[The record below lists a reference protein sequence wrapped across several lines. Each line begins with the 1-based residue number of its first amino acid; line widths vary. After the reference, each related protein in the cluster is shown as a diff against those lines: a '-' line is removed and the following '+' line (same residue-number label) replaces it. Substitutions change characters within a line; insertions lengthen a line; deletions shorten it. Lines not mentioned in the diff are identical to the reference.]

1 MSILNE
7 FPEKDKWCTCP
18 ADTTGRSYYKH
29 QYVRWLETQIQELE
43 KQNETLK
50 KVLSASRKSLEA
62 IRQREVRR
70 YKHEQDYL
78 PYEERY
84 E

>member
-7 FPEKDKWCTCP
+7 FPEEDKWG
-18 ADTTGRSYYKH
+18 AGRFYYTH
-29 QYVRWLETQIQELE
+29 QYVRWLESKITELE
-43 KQNETLK
+43 EQSDRLK
-50 KVLSASRKSLEA
+50 KALSDSRKSLEA

-78 PYEERY
+78 P
-84 E
+84 